1 MSDQVRTVSGPFMDL
16 RLFRAAVAYPEVEFK
31 TVGGLFMNLRLFRAA
46 IAITEVEVRAVSDPL
61 PQSGDLCWKT
71 ISSLLQYSHRESCS
85 FVIRL
90 QEGYIRRRETPAVE
104 VRGMLLQD
112 DASRPSTIQRWRK

>member
-46 IAITEVEVRAVSDPL
+46 IAITEVEVRAVSDPV
-61 PQSGDLCWKT
+61 PQFGTRHAPAGRRVATVYDPEVEKNSCCQEDPSLSLVGMPKT
-71 ISSLLQYSHRESCS
+71 FITKVS
-85 FVIRL
+85 
-90 QEGYIRRRETPAVE
+90 
-104 VRGMLLQD
+104 
-112 DASRPSTIQRWRK
+112 